1 MFSQW
6 CFKIKKSLKK
16 QRLRNGSAT
25 ESIYRSPWELH
36 PQPEAS
42 SSVAAYIM
50 LGSPTGMMMRVPV
63 CFSPLAHLNT
73 FKGRG
78 HHISPPWFTTSFF
91 NKNTGICTKPMM
103 CQMISIW
110 NLSQWNGPKKTYLI
124 GAKSIVPDFAS
135 ASEVNCGH
143 FMTCFLKKMPGS
155 RCVW

>member
-1 MFSQW
+1 MPFMFSQW

-36 PQPEAS
+36 TSWEAS
-42 SSVAAYIM
+42 CVAAYIM

-91 NKNTGICTKPMM
+91 NKKHGICTKPMM
-103 CQMISIW
+103 CQKLSQLKTYPVEWTKENLSDWGEVHSPRFCISI
-110 NLSQWNGPKKTYLI
+110 G
-124 GAKSIVPDFAS
+124 
-135 ASEVNCGH
+135 SELWSLH
-143 FMTCFLKKMPGS
+143 DLL
-155 RCVW
+155 